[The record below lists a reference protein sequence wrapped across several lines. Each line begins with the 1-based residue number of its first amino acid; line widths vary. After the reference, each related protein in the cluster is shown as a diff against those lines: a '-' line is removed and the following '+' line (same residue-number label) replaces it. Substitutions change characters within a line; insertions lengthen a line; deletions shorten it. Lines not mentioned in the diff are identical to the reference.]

1 MLGNM
6 PDPVY
11 FIITEQNYN
20 LIMKVIK
27 EVYNMFMLL
36 IASIL
41 INAFLIGMIFVL
53 PLYCYFFPMSL
64 DE

>member
-1 MLGNM
+1 
-6 PDPVY
+6 
-11 FIITEQNYN
+11 
-20 LIMKVIK
+20 MKVIK
-27 EVYNMFMLL
+27 EVYNMFMFL

-53 PLYCYFFPMSL
+53 PLYYYFFPMPL